1 VKEVKC
7 KNPKSIGKKKQAVI
21 KIGKIQYVPSKNH
34 TPIQNK
40 GITYIPVEVKA
51 PKAKCDKQVPIKT
64 K

>member
-1 VKEVKC
+1 
-7 KNPKSIGKKKQAVI
+7 VI

-34 TPIQNK
+34 APIQIK
-40 GITYIPVEVKA
+40 GITYIPVEVKT

>member
-1 VKEVKC
+1 
-7 KNPKSIGKKKQAVI
+7 VI

-34 TPIQNK
+34 APIQIK